1 MNEQT
6 MSSPGMEHMIKEQQD
21 KLRRTKKRDKFMK
34 GFEQG
39 RVCSDYLS
47 QYGNEQEFESNLEA
61 LTNFT
66 EFMRSGIPDELK
78 VMLKLLCNGLQSP
91 TKVSSSL
98 PPAPPPACPSPPAST
113 AFPALAPWLRYL
125 SAEHQDLILQL
136 YLIFKIPGNG
146 ICLPGSLAAFC
157 CRNAEAGQ

>member
-6 MSSPGMEHMIKEQQD
+6 MSSPGMIEEQQD

-66 EFMRSGIPDELK
+66 ELMRSGIPDELK
-78 VMLKLLCNGLQSP
+78 VMLK
-91 TKVSSSL
+91 
-98 PPAPPPACPSPPAST
+98 
-113 AFPALAPWLRYL
+113 
-125 SAEHQDLILQL
+125 
-136 YLIFKIPGNG
+136 
-146 ICLPGSLAAFC
+146 
-157 CRNAEAGQ
+157 